1 MFPSCIVNIFSTFIT
16 QDIVVQFLPYT
27 YILQF
32 VYCCAG
38 EARVK
43 FMSTW
48 RRILPRRALAKAILL
63 IGCLIARAI

>member
-43 FMSTW
+43 FMSTCLEK
-48 RRILPRRALAKAILL
+48 RVLAKAILL